1 MSRFDD
7 SQRIY
12 RTRDIVILMTMTYH
26 SERVQNKINKREM

>member
-12 RTRDIVILMTMTYH
+12 RTHDIVILMTMTYY
-26 SERVQNKINKREM
+26 SERIQNKINKREM